1 MPRPTYTPRGQTPQT
16 PPPPPAGGSGTG
28 TTPQLDGL
36 NYVAGYMRNNPI
48 RQGYGTRQ
56 GYGPRSGSQ
65 MNRPVFNII
74 PQQPQT
80 PQTKTGGGNDG
91 GNQGDNQGGNGTD
104 RMPAPFWKRPA
115 ALYFLGALILLPL
128 LFKKIK

>member
-1 MPRPTYTPRGQTPQT
+1 MPRTTFTPRGQTPQT

-28 TTPQLDGL
+28 TTPQLPAQGL
-36 NYVAGYMRNNPI
+36 PTGWTRRNPP
-48 RQGYGTRQ
+48 RQQTGTLP

-65 MNRPVFNII
+65 MNRPVFII
-74 PQQPQT
+74 PQQPQI

-91 GNQGDNQGGNGTD
+91 GNGGGNDGGNGSD
-104 RMPAPFWKRPA
+104 RLPAPFWKRPA